1 MKMIKRLADEREWHN
16 FLAYKIEQGN
26 ISEKDAADLRV
37 FIENK
42 EYEPV
47 VRRIKNGEPFPH
59 PRKKLVN
66 KSKAGRK
73 RAVYTFGR
81 EENYVLK
88 LLAFLLRDYDY
99 IFAPNLYSFR
109 NDRGVKKAV
118 ADVLKIKDLNNRF
131 VYKAD
136 INNYFNSVNTDL
148 LLPELREVLSND
160 PKLFEFIRSLLEDPY
175 VQTEDGVAEE
185 KKGIMAGVPIS
196 AFLANLYLR
205 ELDFYFN
212 SREISYVRYSD
223 DIIVFAKD
231 EEELNFCIGRIA
243 EGLEVRGLR
252 VNDEKESIT
261 RPGEQW
267 SFLGFSYHNGIVDI
281 CPVSYEKLKA
291 KMRRKTRALMRWAAR
306 KGAPQE
312 KAAAVFV
319 RKFNAKLYDN
329 PVYNELTWTR
339 WFFPVINTDATLKR
353 IDAYMQDCV
362 RCLAT
367 GKRTKAK
374 YNFTY
379 ENIKSL
385 GYRSLVNE
393 YYRQREVSADKN
405 INRHI

>member
-1 MKMIKRLADEREWHN
+1 MKMLKRLADEREWQA
-16 FLAYKIEQGN
+16 FLSHKIEQGN
-26 ISEKDAADLRV
+26 ISEKDINDLKA
-37 FIENK
+37 FIENE
-42 EYEPV
+42 EYMPV
-47 VRRIKNGEPFPH
+47 VKLIKNGEPFPH
-59 PRKKLVN
+59 PQKKLIN

-118 ADVLKIKDLNNRF
+118 SEVLKIKDLDSRF

-136 INNYFNSVNTDL
+136 INDYFNSINTEL
-148 LLPELREVLSND
+148 LLPELREVLNDD
-160 PKLFEFIRSLLEDPY
+160 PKLFRFIKDLLEDPY
-175 VQTEDGVAEE
+175 VITEEGVAEE
-185 KKGIMAGVPIS
+185 RKGIMAGVPIS

-205 ELDFYFN
+205 ELDFFF
-212 SREISYVRYSD
+212 SSKGIPYVRYSD

-231 EEELNFCIGRIA
+231 EEELNFCIERIG
-243 EGLEVRGLR
+243 ESLEVRGLC
-252 VNDEKESIT
+252 VNSEKVSIS

-267 SFLGFSYHNGIVDI
+267 SFLGFSYHNGVVDI
-281 CPVSYEKLKA
+281 CPVSYDKLKA
-291 KMRRKTRALMRWAAR
+291 KMRRKTRALMRWAGR
-306 KGAPQE
+306 KGVSGE
-312 KAAAVFV
+312 KAALAFV
-319 RKFNAKLYDN
+319 RRFNAKLYDN

-362 RCLAT
+362 RCLAS

-379 ENIKSL
+379 EEIKAL
-385 GYRSLVNE
+385 GYKSLVNE
-393 YYRQREVSADKN
+393 YHKQREAAADTAAK
-405 INRHI
+405 